1 MIDELRGV
9 WVREAALWGG
19 GVCGGGGSVEG
30 EEGSL
35 RLIQLQAKLINDPQP
50 SGDFTM
56 SDSSL
61 SVLPDACG
69 MGQDSW
75 KDGGSVCVSVTNDL
89 CSFGVVDVSVGLV

>member
-1 MIDELRGV
+1 M
-9 WVREAALWGG
+9 
-19 GVCGGGGSVEG
+19 
-30 EEGSL
+30 EGSL

-61 SVLPDACG
+61 SVFPGSCG

-75 KDGGSVCVSVTNDL
+75 NPGGSVCVSVTNHL
-89 CSFGVVDVSVGLV
+89 CSFGVVDESVSLA